1 MNIEKDLARL
11 KTAAPDG
18 ITEGVLLGTG
28 LADGYAVFDSPIGD
42 VVVAFNLNGISAVD
56 VADNQALDRF
66 TGRFHRQMIQ
76 ADPPRGWADRIRMA
90 IDRGRPG
97 TLPIDFRSVTDFQR
111 QVLEEA
117 ARIPRGQVR
126 PYLWLAGHVGRP
138 NATRAVGST
147 MARNPVPLIVPCH
160 RVVRSD
166 GHIGEYS
173 LGGPHQKRKLLEHE
187 GVSPDR
193 LEELARRRV
202 RFIGSDTTHIFCHP
216 TCSNARRIAAT
227 HRVEFR
233 TGGQAAEAGYRSCKV
248 CQPA

>member
-1 MNIEKDLARL
+1 MNIEERL
-11 KTAAPDG
+11 IQLQTPAPDG
-18 ITEGVLLGTG
+18 ITEGVMLGTG
-28 LADGYAVFDSPIGD
+28 LADGYAIFDSPVGD
-42 VVVAFNLNGISAVD
+42 VIVAFNLTGVSAVD
-56 VADNQALDRF
+56 VADEGAVDRF
-66 TGRFHRQMIQ
+66 TDRFHRKIIP
-76 ADPPRGWADRIRMA
+76 AEPPRGWTDRIRHA

-117 ARIPRGQVR
+117 ARIPKGQVR
-126 PYLWLAGHVGRP
+126 PYLWLAQHVGRP

-147 MARNPVPLIVPCH
+147 LARNPVPLIVPCH
-160 RVVRSD
+160 RVVLSD

-173 LGGPHQKRKLLEHE
+173 LGGPHQKKKLLEHE

-216 TCSNARRIAAT
+216 TCSNAGRIT
-227 HRVEFR
+227 TKHQVEFQ
-233 TGGQAAEAGYRSCKV
+233 TGSQAADAGYRPCKV